1 MHVGFPG
8 AHEDEARFDFIFA
21 SEMAA
26 AEETVTTIVLPEFR
40 IPETSD
46 GIFEAIL
53 NRDARVQELIGRGVW
68 PDLYI
73 PALEAKD
80 LVLALHKKEGA
91 RVSAPAKKLVRAAWL
106 LDVYGDMGNR
116 LEVEK
121 AYRLF
126 EQSIQELEAARAQ

>member
-1 MHVGFPG
+1 M
-8 AHEDEARFDFIFA
+8 
-21 SEMAA
+21 
-26 AEETVTTIVLPEFR
+26 
-40 IPETSD
+40 
-46 GIFEAIL
+46 
-53 NRDARVQELIGRGVW
+53 W

-80 LVLALHKKEGA
+80 LVLALHEKEGA

-116 LEVEK
+116 LEVEE

-126 EQSIQELEAARAQ
+126 EQSIQELGAARAR

>member
-1 MHVGFPG
+1 MTRG
-8 AHEDEARFDFIFA
+8 A
-21 SEMAA
+21 
-26 AEETVTTIVLPEFR
+26 
-40 IPETSD
+40 
-46 GIFEAIL
+46 
-53 NRDARVQELIGRGVW
+53 RGVW

-80 LVLALHKKEGA
+80 LVLALHEKEGG
-91 RVSAPAKKLVRAAWL
+91 RVSAPAKRLVRAAWL

-126 EQSIQELEAARAQ
+126 ERSIRELEAARAE